1 MTRGIIWILERNIME
16 VVHGMILKERV
27 SKEGGSFM
35 NVVLLFVYFDS
46 FI

>member
-1 MTRGIIWILERNIME
+1 MMSGIVWILERKNME

-27 SKEGGSFM
+27 SKEGGRFV
-35 NVVLLFVYFDS
+35 NVVRLFVYFDS

>member
-1 MTRGIIWILERNIME
+1 ME

-27 SKEGGSFM
+27 SKEGGRFV